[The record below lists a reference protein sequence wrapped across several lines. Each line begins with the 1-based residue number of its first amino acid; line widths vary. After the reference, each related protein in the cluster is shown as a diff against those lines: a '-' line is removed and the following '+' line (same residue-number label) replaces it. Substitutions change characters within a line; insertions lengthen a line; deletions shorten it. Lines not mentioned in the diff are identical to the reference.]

1 MSLNNPV
8 IGEGYVP
15 AYQMSATPYVTASNV
30 TNGEIKEFAFGCVT
44 KFFTVMNTGAT
55 TEGIAVGFT
64 RLGLQPS
71 NSNFFTL
78 SGSTS
83 YTGEIRTDRLFI
95 SGSSGASC
103 KFTIIAG
110 LTSIPED
117 KFLTITGSNGF
128 IGVG

>member
-15 AYQMSATPYVTASNV
+15 AYQMSATPYVTSSQV
-30 TNGEIKEFAFGCVT
+30 TLGEIKEFSFGCVT
-44 KFFTVMNTGAT
+44 RFFTLKCTGAST
-55 TEGIAVGFT
+55 SGVSVGFT
-64 RLGLQPS
+64 RLGLLVQ

-78 SGSTS
+78 SGSEA

-103 KFTIIAG
+103 TFTIIAG
-110 LTSIPED
+110 LTPISAD

-128 IGVG
+128 LGVG